1 METTEMIA
9 FLKHLNDD
17 FYGQGKHFV
26 FTSQDADTIYEI
38 ALRMET
44 MLEKNAQKKISLKGK
59 EILDKLEV

>member
-17 FYGQGKHFV
+17 FYGQGEYFE

-44 MLEKNAQKKISLKGK
+44 MLEKNTKLRSEGK
-59 EILDKLEV
+59 